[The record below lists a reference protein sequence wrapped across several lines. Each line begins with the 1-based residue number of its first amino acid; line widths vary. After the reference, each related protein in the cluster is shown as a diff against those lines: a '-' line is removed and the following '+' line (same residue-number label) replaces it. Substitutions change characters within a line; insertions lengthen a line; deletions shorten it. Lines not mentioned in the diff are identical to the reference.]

1 MKSSE
6 GDAEI
11 ALCGAQFVG
20 KHVGADDR
28 QAGAHAGSGR
38 RAPGRVAEEAHAPTG
53 VRVQMNL
60 AQRVEIGLSGDGK
73 GAQNSGSFPAEA
85 GESFR
90 EQLLVAFDVSVI
102 ELEVVIGEPE

>member
-1 MKSSE
+1 MKSGE

-20 KHVGADDR
+20 EHVCADDR
-28 QAGAHAGSGR
+28 QAGAHARSGR
-38 RAPGRVAEEAHAPTG
+38 RAPGRVAEAHAPTG

-90 EQLLVAFDVSVI
+90 EQLLVAFDVPVI
-102 ELEVVIGEPE
+102 ELEVVIGERE